1 MDRTVE
7 LQTGRPG
14 SDRLLGNSVKAR
26 RCDNRI
32 RLHKENL
39 MSKPW
44 TTDTA
49 RHTYA
54 VPHWGDGYVDV
65 DATGDIV
72 MRPRGARGPSL
83 SLPGIVERARGEGL
97 RLPLLVR
104 FPDILADRLARLQA
118 AFAGAI
124 DEHDYAGG
132 YTAIYPIKVNQQR
145 GVAGELVAAGTHGF
159 GLEAGSKPE
168 LMAVLGM
175 ARPASIVICNGYKD
189 REYIRLALIG
199 RKLGL
204 RVFIVIEKLSEL
216 DHVFSE
222 AKSLGVEPL
231 LGVRVRL
238 ASIGAGKWQNTG
250 GDKGKFGLSP
260 QQVLTL
266 IERLEAV
273 GLKHTLTLQ
282 HFHMGSQISNVRDIA
297 NGMREATR
305 YFVELTRMGVPLEIV
320 DVGGGLGVDYEGTRS
335 RSHNSINYSIEQY
348 ATTIVQSLAE
358 AVAAEGLVAPH
369 ILTEAGRAMT
379 AHHAVMVVN
388 VTEVEQV
395 PAGSV
400 PPPQA
405 HEPSVLRH
413 LREVHAAL
421 DERPPLELFHEAQHH
436 LAEGQ
441 SLYAL
446 GQLALV
452 DRARLDEMFYA
463 IANAVRSRLLPA
475 ERAHRQALDELDEK
489 LVDKYFANFS
499 VFESVPDIW
508 AIEQIFP
515 IVPIARLDEQPTR
528 RGVIV
533 DLTCDS
539 DGRIDQYVEADGVE
553 VSMPLHVLRDG
564 ESYCL
569 GLFMVGAYQETLG
582 DIHNLFGDTDAVN
595 VRVDGDGYTFAHVRR
610 GDTTDLMLDYVGYD
624 LEALR
629 QSYRERIASAGVS
642 EAEAGRLYDG
652 LNGGLTAYTYLAEDA
667 G

>member
-1 MDRTVE
+1 
-7 LQTGRPG
+7 
-14 SDRLLGNSVKAR
+14 
-26 RCDNRI
+26 
-32 RLHKENL
+32 

-44 TTDTA
+44 TIATA

-54 VPHWGDGYVDV
+54 VPYWSDGYADI
-65 DATGDIV
+65 DAAGNLL
-72 MRPRGARGPSL
+72 MHPRGAEGPAL
-83 SLPGIVERARGEGL
+83 ALPAIVDRACAEGL

-104 FPDILADRLARLQA
+104 FPDILADRLAQLQG
-118 AFAGAI
+118 AFARAI
-124 DEHDYAGG
+124 AEHDYAGG

-145 GVAGELVAAGTHGF
+145 SVAGELVAAGTQGF

-168 LMAVLGM
+168 LMAVLAM
-175 ARPASIVICNGYKD
+175 ARPGSIVICNGYKD

-199 RKLGL
+199 KKLGL
-204 RVFIVIEKLSEL
+204 RVHIVIEKLSEL

-222 AKSLGVEPL
+222 AKALGVEPL

-260 QQVLTL
+260 QQVLRL
-266 IERLEAV
+266 IERLDAA
-273 GLKHTLTLQ
+273 GLKHTLKLQ

-305 YFVELTRMGVPLEIV
+305 YFVELSHMGVPLEIV

-335 RSHNSINYSIEQY
+335 RSHNSINYSLEQY
-348 ATTIVQSLAE
+348 AATIVQSLAE
-358 AVAAEGLVAPH
+358 AVSAEGLAAPH

-395 PAGSV
+395 PAGSM
-400 PPPQA
+400 PSPRGD
-405 HEPSVLRH
+405 EPVVLRH

-446 GQLALV
+446 GQLSLA

-463 IANAVRSRLLPA
+463 IANAVRGRLLPA
-475 ERAHRQALDELDEK
+475 ERAHRQVLDELDEK
-489 LVDKYFANFS
+489 LVDKYFTNFS
-499 VFESVPDIW
+499 VFESIPDVW
-508 AIEQIFP
+508 AIDQVFP
-515 IVPIARLDEQPTR
+515 IMPIARLDEEPTR

-539 DGRIDQYVEADGVE
+539 DGRIDHYVEADGVD
-553 VSMPLHVLRDG
+553 VSLPLHALKDG
-564 ESYCL
+564 ESYRL
-569 GLFMVGAYQETLG
+569 GIFMVGAYQETLG

-595 VRVDGDGYTFAHVRR
+595 VRVEGDGYVFANKRR

-629 QSYRERIASAGVS
+629 ASYSARIADAGVAGD
-642 EAEAGRLYDG
+642 EAARLYDA
-652 LNGGLTAYTYLAEDA
+652 LDAGLTAYTYLAEDTH
-667 G
+667 

>member
-1 MDRTVE
+1 
-7 LQTGRPG
+7 
-14 SDRLLGNSVKAR
+14 
-26 RCDNRI
+26 
-32 RLHKENL
+32 
-39 MSKPW
+39 MSNTW

-54 VPHWGDGYVDV
+54 MAHWGDGYVDV
-65 DATGDIV
+65 SSAGEIV
-72 MRPRGARGPSL
+72 MRPRGPQGPAL
-83 SLPGIVERARGEGL
+83 SLPQIVARARSEGL

-124 DEHDYAGG
+124 ADSDYAGG
-132 YTAIYPIKVNQQR
+132 YTAIYPIKVNQQH

-168 LMAVLGM
+168 LMAVLAM
-175 ARPASIVICNGYKD
+175 ARADSIVICNGYKD

-216 DHVFSE
+216 EHVFTE
-222 AKSLGVEPL
+222 AKALGVEPL

-260 QQVLTL
+260 NQVLTL
-266 IERLEAV
+266 LKRLDAA
-273 GLKHTLTLQ
+273 GLKHTLKLQ

-305 YFVELTRMGVPLEIV
+305 YFVELSRMGVALDIV
-320 DVGGGLGVDYEGTRS
+320 DVGGGLGVDYEGSRS

-348 ATTIVQSLAE
+348 AATIVQSLAE
-358 AVAAEGLVAPH
+358 AVEAEGLPAPH

-388 VTEVEQV
+388 VTEVE
-395 PAGSV
+395 PTPTGTI
-400 PPPQA
+400 PPTREN
-405 HEPSVLRH
+405 EPPVLRR
-413 LREVHAAL
+413 LRETWDEL
-421 DERPPLELFHEAQHH
+421 DRRPALELFHEAQHH
-436 LAEGQ
+436 LQEGQ
-441 SLYAL
+441 TLYAL
-446 GQLALV
+446 GQLALT
-452 DRARLDEMFYA
+452 DRAQLDEMYYA
-463 IANAVRSRLLPA
+463 IAGAVRTRLLPA
-475 ERAHRQALDELDEK
+475 ERSHRSVQDELDEK

-499 VFESVPDIW
+499 VFESIPDVW
-508 AIEQIFP
+508 AIGQIFP
-515 IVPIARLDEQPTR
+515 IAPIARLDEEPTR

-539 DGRIDQYVEADGVE
+539 DGRIDHYVDAEGVD
-553 VSMPLHVLRDG
+553 VSLPLHALKDG

-569 GLFMVGAYQETLG
+569 GIFMVGAYQETLG

-595 VRVDGDGYTFAHVRR
+595 VRVDGEGYTFAHVRR

-624 LEALR
+624 LEVLR
-629 QSYRERIASAGVS
+629 QSYRDRIANAGVS
-642 EAEAGRLYDG
+642 GVEAMQLYDA
-652 LNGGLTAYTYLAEDA
+652 LDGGLTAYTYLAEDTH
-667 G
+667 